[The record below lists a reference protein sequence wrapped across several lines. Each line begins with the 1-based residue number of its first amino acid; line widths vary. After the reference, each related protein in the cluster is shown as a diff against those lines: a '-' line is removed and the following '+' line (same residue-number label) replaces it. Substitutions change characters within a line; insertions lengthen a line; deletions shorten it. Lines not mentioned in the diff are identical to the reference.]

1 MQSTPV
7 FILVITTISK
17 GHFMYSFWLYWYFYW
32 GPQSYWQIRK
42 TQSNIQSEQL
52 NLTCIFFSFSSRLR
66 RISSIGIT
74 NAKVL
79 PLPVTWE
86 RKTESAPSAPHTEQ
100 ENQPERTTLTASA
113 ATSLLLM
120 KSGMVADWGRK
131 KEKQRI
137 NRLIIIWQRLS
148 YPREPPEFPPS
159 FPSGGTVRKSDRSAS
174 SHPRPGASFPGLPVL
189 RAAPSPAPGSC
200 GRSRGPVTPAARPG
214 SAARAAKTNRPQSPP
229 PSWRGRA

>member
-1 MQSTPV
+1 MESTPV
-7 FILVITTISK
+7 FILVITTIPK

-66 RISSIGIT
+66 RISSMGIT

-100 ENQPERTTLTASA
+100 ENQPECTILTASA

-137 NRLIIIWQRLS
+137 NRLVIIWQRLS
-148 YPREPPEFPPS
+148 YPQEPPEFPPS
-159 FPSGGTVRKSDRSAS
+159 FPSGDTVRTTDRSAS
-174 SHPRPGASFPGLPVL
+174 SHLRPGAQPRPEP
-189 RAAPSPAPGSC
+189 PSPGSP
-200 GRSRGPVTPAARPG
+200 SPE
-214 SAARAAKTNRPQSPP
+214 PP
-229 PSWRGRA
+229 PHLHRGHAVEAEVL

>member
-1 MQSTPV
+1 
-7 FILVITTISK
+7 
-17 GHFMYSFWLYWYFYW
+17 MYSFRLYWYFYW

-66 RISSIGIT
+66 RISSMGIT

-86 RKTESAPSAPHTEQ
+86 RETESAPSAPHTEQ
-100 ENQPERTTLTASA
+100 ENQPECTTLTASA

-137 NRLIIIWQRLS
+137 NRLVIIWQRLS
-148 YPREPPEFPPS
+148 YPQEPPEFPPS
-159 FPSGGTVRKSDRSAS
+159 FPSGDTVRKTDRSAS
-174 SHPRPGASFPGLPVL
+174 SHLRPGAQPRPEP
-189 RAAPSPAPGSC
+189 PSPGSP
-200 GRSRGPVTPAARPG
+200 SPE
-214 SAARAAKTNRPQSPP
+214 PP
-229 PSWRGRA
+229 PHLHRGHAVEAEVL

>member
-100 ENQPERTTLTASA
+100 ENQPECTILTASA

-148 YPREPPEFPPS
+148 YPQEPPEFPPS
-159 FPSGGTVRKSDRSAS
+159 FPSGGTVRKTDRSAS
-174 SHPRPGASFPGLPVL
+174 SHPRPGAQPRPEP
-189 RAAPSPAPGSC
+189 PSPGSPF
-200 GRSRGPVTPAARPG
+200 SE
-214 SAARAAKTNRPQSPP
+214 PP
-229 PSWRGRA
+229 PHLHRGHAVEAEVL